1 MKRNKTNERNL
12 IYLLKEAWKNQK
24 VLYLYFILN
33 TVFTLILSATEI
45 LIPRFLIEE
54 ITGKRRVEA
63 VLLCVGIYF
72 LLMAIVGY
80 LSQFVKAGYEMD
92 ISRFRYFFIKKMKE
106 KTMRVSYENL
116 ENPKYLNEFWRVT
129 TATSDIEFGVQGILV
144 QIFILSANAVCSL
157 FYLSILGRFNFLITL
172 LLIGNIYLVYL
183 LRSRATK
190 YEVETSKKASIFG
203 RRQYYLTNVMGN
215 LAYGKDNRIYGL
227 SNFLL
232 DKLMVN
238 HKFRRDINI
247 DIQKRHYRTD
257 LVEKVF
263 SCMRDIVIYSYLIYR
278 VIEGQISI
286 ADFTMCFMTVA
297 TLTITLESVFEDVAF
312 VKGDLYRIEEMRI
325 FLELP
330 NEEDTIMPSD
340 EAKSHSM
347 YAKAGEM
354 DIIPVPE
361 AQNYEITFQHVSF
374 AYPSANQNVYT
385 NFNFNIKAG
394 KKLAIVGINGAGK
407 TTLIKLVTRLYD
419 PTEGQILLN
428 GIDIRRFDLQDYR
441 RTLTAVFQD
450 INLFAMSLKENI
462 TCTDGEVDE
471 ERILSAME
479 GAGLMQF
486 YKQHGEN
493 LDMPL
498 TRYLF
503 DAGVDV
509 SGGEKQKIGIA
520 RALYKNGKIM
530 IFDEP
535 TAALDAHAE
544 YMLYHKLAEISK
556 GKTLLF
562 ISHRLASTRFCDE
575 IALIEG
581 GHVAELGTHEEL
593 FEKRGMYY
601 RMFMAQ
607 KKYYEEGGNEHE
619 E

>member
-1 MKRNKTNERNL
+1 MKANETNGRNL
-12 IYLLKEAWKNQK
+12 FYLLKEAWQNQK
-24 VLYLYFILN
+24 VLYLFFILN
-33 TVFTLILSATEI
+33 IVFALILSATRI
-45 LIPRFLIEE
+45 LTPRFLIEE
-54 ITGKRRVEA
+54 ITGRRRVDA

-92 ISRFRYFFIKKMKE
+92 ISHFRYYFIKKMKE

-144 QIFILSANAVCSL
+144 QIFILSANMVSSL
-157 FYLSILGRFNFLITL
+157 FYLSILGRLNFLITL

-190 YEVETSKKASIFG
+190 YEVETSKKASIFS
-203 RRQYYLTNVMGN
+203 RRQFYLTNVMGN
-215 LAYGKDNRIYGL
+215 LAYGKDIRIYGL

-232 DKLMVN
+232 EKLMVN
-238 HKFRRDINI
+238 HKSRRDINN
-247 DIQKRHYRTD
+247 DIQKRHYRAD
-257 LVEKVF
+257 LAEKVF

-278 VIEGQISI
+278 VLEGQSSI

-297 TLTITLESVFEDVAF
+297 ALTITLESVFEDVAF
-312 VKGDLYRIEEMRI
+312 VKGDLYRIEEMRL
-325 FLELP
+325 FLALP
-330 NEEDTIMPSD
+330 NEEDAVIVSS
-340 EAKSHSM
+340 EAKSHST
-347 YAKAGEM
+347 YEKKEKEG
-354 DIIPVPE
+354 IIPVPE

-385 NFNFNIKAG
+385 DFNFTIKAG

-428 GIDIRRFDLQDYR
+428 GIDIRRFELQDYR
-441 RTLTAVFQD
+441 RILTAVFQD

-462 TCTDGEVDE
+462 SCTEGGVDT
-471 ERILSAME
+471 ERILYALE
-479 GAGLMQF
+479 EAGLMPF

-498 TRYLF
+498 TRYLYE
-503 DAGVDV
+503 DGVDI

-544 YMLYHKLAEISK
+544 YMLYYKLAEISK
-556 GKTLLF
+556 NKTLLF
-562 ISHRLASTRFCDE
+562 ISHRLASTSFCDE
-575 IALIEG
+575 IALIDG
-581 GHVAELGTHEEL
+581 GRVAELGTHEEL
-593 FEKRGMYY
+593 LEKRGMYY
-601 RMFMAQ
+601 QMFMAQ
-607 KKYYEEGGNEHE
+607 KKYYEEGGNEYE
-619 E
+619 A